1 MRRTFKLDLYEKTNQ
16 GIYFNLDKEGILKIG
31 KADGPQGLK
40 GRLAVYRKSLVSMFR
55 NGGPTVR

>member
-1 MRRTFKLDLYEKTNQ
+1 VRRAFKLDFYEKNNQ
-16 GIYFNLDKEGILKIG
+16 GIYFNLDKEEISKIG
-31 KADGPQGLK
+31 KPDGQQELN